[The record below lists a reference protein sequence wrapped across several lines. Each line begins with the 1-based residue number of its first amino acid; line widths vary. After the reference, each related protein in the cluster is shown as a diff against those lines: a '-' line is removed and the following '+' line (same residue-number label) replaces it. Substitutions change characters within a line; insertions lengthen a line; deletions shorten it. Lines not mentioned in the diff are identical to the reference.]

1 MSAAAY
7 ITCRELIT
15 FLGDYLAG
23 ELPPAKNHEFERHL
37 AVCDSCVQYIATYQE
52 TIRMAKSAMTAPELR
67 IEGVPEDL
75 VKAILA
81 VTAPR

>member
-23 ELPPAKNHEFERHL
+23 ELPAAKNHEFERHL

-67 IEGVPEDL
+67 VEDVPEDL

-81 VTAPR
+81 TLELG

>member
-1 MSAAAY
+1 MSAAPY

-23 ELPPAKNHEFERHL
+23 ELPAAQNHEFERHL
-37 AVCDSCVQYIATYQE
+37 AVCPSCRAYIASYQE
-52 TIRMAKSAMTAPELR
+52 TIRMARAAMTAPELR
-67 IEGVPEDL
+67 VEDVPEDL

-81 VTAPR
+81 TVSS